1 MPQKNSQKTN
11 RKTGKTESLNPG
23 DCISYR
29 LRRAARIAA
38 KRFDDALRPAG
49 LRNTQFTL
57 LAALQDLGATSIG
70 ALASE
75 LATDST
81 TLTRNLDVLLRRGL
95 VEDIPMED
103 GRIRAVRL
111 TAEGQAV
118 FEKALP
124 LWRGMQAELLEVLA
138 GERWPQMMSELADI
152 EKACGTGD

>member
-1 MPQKNSQKTN
+1 MPQKNSQKTDQKKS
-11 RKTGKTESLNPG
+11 RTGNLTPG

-38 KRFDDALRPAG
+38 KRFDDALRPVG

-70 ALASE
+70 ALSGE

-81 TLTRNLDVLLRRGL
+81 TLTRNLDVLSRRGL

-103 GRIRAVRL
+103 GRVRAVRL
-111 TAEGQAV
+111 TAEGQRV

-124 LWRGMQAELLEVLA
+124 LWRAMQAELLDVLA
-138 GERWPQMMSELADI
+138 GDRWPEMMSELAEI
-152 EKACGTGD
+152 EKASSTTD